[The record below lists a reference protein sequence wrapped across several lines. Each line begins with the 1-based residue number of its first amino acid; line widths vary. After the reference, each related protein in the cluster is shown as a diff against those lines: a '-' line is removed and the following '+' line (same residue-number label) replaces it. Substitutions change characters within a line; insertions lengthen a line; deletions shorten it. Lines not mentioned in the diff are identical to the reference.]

1 LMDERLHDLNLY
13 LITDRKLFHAQCSL
27 YLALETA
34 LQAGVKYIQLREKRL
49 PTRMILDMAYW
60 VIELARE
67 YGARLLI
74 NDRVDI
80 ALAAGA
86 DGVHLGQKSLPAHAV
101 RKIAGDN
108 FLIGVSTHSLHEA
121 LVAEKDGADFI
132 TLGPI
137 YSTPSKLR
145 YGDPIGVDAIRQVK
159 SQVSLPVLAIGGIK
173 TDTVHDVVS
182 AGADGV
188 AVISGI
194 LAAEDIRGTTEKF
207 LSLVQ

>member
-1 LMDERLHDLNLY
+1 VEERLNGLKLY
-13 LITDRKLFHAQCSL
+13 LITDRKLFHAQCEF

-34 LQAGVKYIQLREKRL
+34 LMAGVKFIQLREKHL
-49 PTRMILDMAYW
+49 PERMILDMAYW
-60 VIELARE
+60 VLELARE
-67 YGARLLI
+67 YGAKLLV

-101 RKIAGDN
+101 RKITGDD

-121 LVAEKDGADFI
+121 LEAEKDGADFI

-137 YSTPSKLR
+137 YHTPSKAR
-145 YGDPIGVDAIRQVK
+145 YGEPIGVDVIRQVK
-159 SQVSLPVLAIGGIK
+159 SRVSVPVLAIGGIK
-173 TDTVHDVVS
+173 TDTVHEVLN

-194 LAAEDIRGTTEKF
+194 LTAENIRGTTEEF
-207 LSLVQ
+207 LRLVQ

>member
-1 LMDERLHDLNLY
+1 MDERLHDLNLY

>member
-1 LMDERLHDLNLY
+1 MDERLNGLKLY

-27 YLALETA
+27 YLAIETA

-60 VIELARE
+60 VMELVRE
-67 YGARLLI
+67 YGAKLLI

-101 RKIAGDN
+101 RKVTGDD
-108 FLIGVSTHSLHEA
+108 FLIGVSTHSLDEA
-121 LVAEKDGADFI
+121 LEAEKEGADFI

-145 YGDPIGVDAIRQVK
+145 YGDPIGVDIIRQVK
-159 SQVSLPVLAIGGIK
+159 SQVSVPVLAIGGVK
-173 TDTVHDVVS
+173 TDTVHEVVR

-194 LAAEDIRGTTEKF
+194 LAAENIRETTEKF
-207 LSLVQ
+207 LRSVQ

>member
-1 LMDERLHDLNLY
+1 LNGLKLY
-13 LITDRKLFHAQCSL
+13 LITDRKLFHAQCEF

-34 LQAGVKYIQLREKRL
+34 LMAGVKFIQLREKHL
-49 PTRMILDMAYW
+49 PERMILDMAYW
-60 VIELARE
+60 VLELARE
-67 YGARLLI
+67 YGAKLLV

-101 RKIAGDN
+101 RKITGDD

-121 LVAEKDGADFI
+121 LEAEKDGADFI

-137 YSTPSKLR
+137 YHTPSKAR
-145 YGDPIGVDAIRQVK
+145 YGEPIGVDVIRQVK
-159 SQVSLPVLAIGGIK
+159 SRVSVPVLAIGGIK
-173 TDTVHDVVS
+173 TDTVHEVLN

-194 LAAEDIRGTTEKF
+194 LTAENIRGTTEEF
-207 LSLVQ
+207 LRLVQ